1 MMVDS
6 RPLPLQKLVISSAT
20 YQLLARFFGDESQE
34 MTTTWQRPIRDYQS
48 PMKHSSTKFETD
60 LASGL
65 RLVTFGD
72 EYQEKAGND
81 QHKTNYNLAFC
92 STNHSPPSQN
102 VHTFTYE
109 NDWTYLFNLKFHS
122 IHSTFC
128 LHKFRKWT
136 PLCFQFTL
144 SYRMD

>member
-1 MMVDS
+1 MKLWQLNIAALSIHYSSPMMVDS

-34 MTTTWQRPIRDYQS
+34 MTTTWQRPISDYQS

-72 EYQEKAGND
+72 EHQEKAGND
-81 QHKTNYNLAFC
+81 QHKTWKGPI
-92 STNHSPPSQN
+92 T
-102 VHTFTYE
+102 
-109 NDWTYLFNLKFHS
+109 
-122 IHSTFC
+122 I
-128 LHKFRKWT
+128 
-136 PLCFQFTL
+136 
-144 SYRMD
+144 